1 MRNFFI
7 IGGQR
12 CGTTWLYKM
21 LDSHPEINM
30 AKPIKPEPKYFLNN
44 TNACKKKYLKYYF
57 NGVGSGI
64 VLGEK
69 STSYYESEQA
79 ARAIKSC
86 LPESKIIFVVRNPI
100 ERAISNYKFSKIN
113 GLESRSLEDV
123 FLNRVENNKVIP
135 NTSVNP
141 FDYIKRGMY
150 SNFIGKYLDI
160 FGGDK
165 IHVACFEKIV
175 HSTEEFRRLLR
186 FLEVNDAFL
195 PSLFSEV
202 VNSTSLSSNVSSDI
216 RSRLRECYEEEVLK
230 MKKYIDI
237 SYWQEFIE

>member
-7 IGGQR
+7 VGGQR

-44 TNACKKKYLKYYF
+44 KNASKKEYLKYHF
-57 NGVGSGI
+57 NGIDSGI

-79 ARAIKSC
+79 ARSIKSC
-86 LPESKIIFVVRNPI
+86 LPESKIIFLVRNPI
-100 ERAISNYKFSKIN
+100 ERAISNYKFSKAN
-113 GLESRSLEDV
+113 GLELRSLEDV
-123 FLNRVENNKVIP
+123 FLNGVENEKVIA

-141 FDYIKRGMY
+141 FDYIKRGKY

-160 FGGDK
+160 FGRDN
-165 IHVACFEKIV
+165 IHIICFEQIV
-175 HSTEEFRRLLR
+175 HSTKEFRRLLK
-186 FLEVNDAFL
+186 FLDVDDTFL
-195 PSLFSEV
+195 PSRYNKV
-202 VNSTSLSSNVSSDI
+202 VNSTSSPSNVSSEV
-216 RSRLRECYEEEVLK
+216 RYRLKVCYEEEVSK
-230 MKKYIDI
+230 MKKYIDT
-237 SYWQEFIE
+237 SYWHEFKE